1 MIEGFQLFYPPALLP
16 HNSWLWPAIWPCTS
30 IPGAMNATSGK
41 VDLSLALKEIT
52 QYTLKAMGGGDF
64 TGFCL
69 KYSD

>member
-1 MIEGFQLFYPPALLP
+1 
-16 HNSWLWPAIWPCTS
+16 
-30 IPGAMNATSGK
+30 MNATSGK